1 MKPKGEKIMKQFL
14 FTTKFGVLVLGMFAV
29 LCVPHIVLA
38 AHGQSHSEH
47 FHPFSHAAGYLAEK
61 ENKVIAVLT
70 LVYWN
75 GMVHGFHAAALE
87 EYFDCCPNN
96 ILHMEAIRDAINNN
110 YRYYDFGASGEME
123 GVIRFKESMGAER
136 REFTAGHW
144 KFRRTKKMVS

>member
-61 ENKVIAVLT
+61 ENKEKKHLNSVNKDADGNAQIVIASDENNKLP
-70 LVYWN
+70 
-75 GMVHGFHAAALE
+75 
-87 EYFDCCPNN
+87 CPQKTDVNDN
-96 ILHMEAIRDAINNN
+96 
-110 YRYYDFGASGEME
+110 
-123 GVIRFKESMGAER
+123 K
-136 REFTAGHW
+136 
-144 KFRRTKKMVS
+144 